1 MNNVNKEFNMLNEK
15 INVMINNKEENQKSK
30 YNIVEINNE
39 LKKIKNEKLKTI
51 NKKHMKKVIEYY
63 TSGKRDM
70 LISNICYLNSLIKKS
85 GKKISKLYHSG
96 KKNAQMKEII
106 KNFITENFNI
116 EEFCE
121 LKNKVI
127 EKNDTFVIHEKI
139 KNIEGDTLA
148 VEKYVKNIKKSL
160 NESVHGH
167 QNAKRQ
173 IERIIGQW
181 ISGKQTGYCFGF
193 EGPPGVG
200 KTSLAKNGLSKCL
213 VDENG
218 ETRPF
223 AFIALGGSCNG
234 STISGHNYTY
244 VGSTWGKIVDILIE
258 KKCMNPIIFI
268 DELDKVSKTEHG
280 KEIIGIL
287 THLIDTTQNDKFEDK
302 YFSGVSL
309 DLSKVLFIF
318 SYNDVDVIDRILLDR
333 IHRVKFDRLSVTDK
347 VNICNKYLLKEIY
360 ENMHMENILK
370 FSDEIL
376 EHIINKY
383 TKEAGVRKLKEILFE
398 IISEIN
404 LELLEKNNIELPLVI
419 TKEMIDKKYLK
430 ERIKVMHTY
439 IHKEPK
445 VGIINGLWANS
456 IGMGGIIQIECKYF
470 PTNTFLELKLTGMQG
485 DVMKES
491 MNVAKTL
498 SWNLCTEKERNKLL
512 SKNTQKSKFQ
522 GIHIHCPEGA
532 VPKDGPSA
540 GTAITIALYS
550 LLTKNKIPNKIAITG
565 EINLSGNVTK
575 IGGLELKILGGI
587 RAGVKKFFIPEEN
600 REDYEKILENEI
612 YKKKIEEN
620 AEVKL
625 VGNINDVIKEIFF

>member
-1 MNNVNKEFNMLNEK
+1 M
-15 INVMINNKEENQKSK
+15 
-30 YNIVEINNE
+30 
-39 LKKIKNEKLKTI
+39 
-51 NKKHMKKVIEYY
+51 
-63 TSGKRDM
+63 
-70 LISNICYLNSLIKKS
+70 
-85 GKKISKLYHSG
+85 
-96 KKNAQMKEII
+96 
-106 KNFITENFNI
+106 
-116 EEFCE
+116 
-121 LKNKVI
+121 
-127 EKNDTFVIHEKI
+127 
-139 KNIEGDTLA
+139 
-148 VEKYVKNIKKSL
+148 
-160 NESVHGH
+160 
-167 QNAKRQ
+167 
-173 IERIIGQW
+173 
-181 ISGKQTGYCFGF
+181 
-193 EGPPGVG
+193 
-200 KTSLAKNGLSKCL
+200 
-213 VDENG
+213 
-218 ETRPF
+218 
-223 AFIALGGSCNG
+223 
-234 STISGHNYTY
+234 
-244 VGSTWGKIVDILIE
+244 
-258 KKCMNPIIFI
+258 
-268 DELDKVSKTEHG
+268 
-280 KEIIGIL
+280 
-287 THLIDTTQNDKFEDK
+287 
-302 YFSGVSL
+302 
-309 DLSKVLFIF
+309 
-318 SYNDVDVIDRILLDR
+318 DVIDRILLDR

-404 LELLEKNNIELPLVI
+404 LELLEKNHIELPLVI

-430 ERIKVMHTY
+430 ERIKVMHTF

-491 MNVAKTL
+491 MNVAKHYL
-498 SWNLCTEKERNKLL
+498 GIYVQKKRNKLL

-550 LLTKNKIPNKIAITG
+550 LLTKKKIPNKIAITG

-600 REDYEKILENEI
+600 REDYEKILKMRYI
-612 YKKKIEEN
+612 RKK
-620 AEVKL
+620 
-625 VGNINDVIKEIFF
+625 